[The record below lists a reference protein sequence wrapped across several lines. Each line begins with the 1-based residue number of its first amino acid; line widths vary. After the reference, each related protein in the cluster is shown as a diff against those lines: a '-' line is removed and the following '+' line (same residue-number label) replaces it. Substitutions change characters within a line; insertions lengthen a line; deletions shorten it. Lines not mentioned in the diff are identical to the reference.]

1 MLVPSTPNTHSF
13 HSIVALHRLNGEL
26 AHFVLK
32 RQSSSLFLSFAGI
45 WACVCVTSFF
55 NRQIFFCCVRSRAH
69 TNVTGENFRQK
80 PFTRLISSLHCICLH
95 NFFSIRLPCSSFS
108 IRIELKVFFAIAA
121 AVALDVFS
129 ACGYVYRTNSIF
141 IHWISNFGF
150 TVRVRSNVCSWFTL
164 CVYAIFF
171 YSLWPLLFGIRLL
184 FSIIII
190 SFDNFFYRFVCFFFL
205 YIFLWVMLYY
215 VWIWNSNWKRTN
227 LHYLPRYLVALLP
240 LFTVYYCQFNTLRF
254 FLCLSLSGAV
264 VYYWWRVHWLDDID
278 DCFCVNILNNTFIAN
293 DLLHHTILHA
303 SIF

>member
-1 MLVPSTPNTHSF
+1 MPSTPNTHSF

-190 SFDNFFYRFVCFFFL
+190 SFDNFFLPFCFFLLFIH
-205 YIFLWVMLYY
+205 IFVGY
-215 VWIWNSNWKRTN
+215 VI
-227 LHYLPRYLVALLP
+227 L
-240 LFTVYYCQFNTLRF
+240 
-254 FLCLSLSGAV
+254 
-264 VYYWWRVHWLDDID
+264 
-278 DCFCVNILNNTFIAN
+278 CVNLKFGLETNKFT
-293 DLLHHTILHA
+293 LLT
-303 SIF
+303 